1 MKKLLLIED
10 NADIRRLVRLTLDHD
25 DVEII
30 EAADGTTG
38 LAIALAERPDVVVL
52 DVMMPAGH
60 DGMEVCRLIRA
71 DATLAAT
78 KVVMLSARGTAQ
90 DIDEAKRAGADAYLV
105 KPFSPIELIQLV
117 ARLAFAKA

>member
-1 MKKLLLIED
+1 MKKILLIED
-10 NADIRRLVRLTLDHD
+10 NADIRRLVRLTLEHE
-25 DVEII
+25 DVVII

-38 LAIALAERPDVVVL
+38 LAIALAEKPDVVVL

-71 DATLAAT
+71 DAGLAGT

-90 DIDEAKRAGADAYLV
+90 DIGEAERAGADAYLV

-117 ARLAFAKA
+117 ARLAFASA